1 MVGAIDFP
9 ALIQELH
16 SELNQTQIQAKGE
29 APVQA
34 VPQAPM
40 VAEVVIPAVVD
51 DRWHTRA
58 HEMVR
63 RKLHSPFEFLEW
75 AKRDRHWSFTLAE
88 VMGKVCGKPSELAA
102 RLLVAILE
110 ELREEQQTA
119 MPAAE

>member
-16 SELNQTQIQAKGE
+16 SELNQSTVA
-29 APVQA
+29 A
-34 VPQAPM
+34 VP
-40 VAEVVIPAVVD
+40 

-88 VMGKVCGKPSELAA
+88 VMGKMCAKPSELAA

-110 ELREEQQTA
+110 ELREEQQTIT
-119 MPAAE
+119 PAVES

>member
-1 MVGAIDFP
+1 MVGVNDFP

-16 SELNQTQIQAKGE
+16 SELNQA
-29 APVQA
+29 
-34 VPQAPM
+34 
-40 VAEVVIPAVVD
+40 PAVA

-75 AKRDRHWSFTLAE
+75 AKRDRHWSYTLAE
-88 VMGKVCGKPSELAA
+88 VMGRVCAKPSELAA

-119 MPAAE
+119 APAVE